1 MFLRHPLE
9 TKRCFTFKDKLPK
22 MLLSRLAVKYKRGG
36 YIATYYGNIK
46 GHFKV
51 RTCEHLGISHLTG
64 NPRIPLML
72 QLHSIF

>member
-1 MFLRHPLE
+1 
-9 TKRCFTFKDKLPK
+9 